1 MGLDNCLKFRHFI
14 YLRTSLLLLLLSSL
28 YSCGKEYTHSTS
40 SLTSGLNLLLLE
52 KQCFSSSPII
62 EPITRDIQETYFA
75 FERSHP
81 FLLLTIPERYYDFK
95 NPLVLNLKSMENS
108 LLKIKS
114 ELDET
119 KQDGTKLSEVAKEL
133 YYLHQNS
140 QRFEV
145 QKCAFGNL
153 AKKKIQDITPFL
165 KLEDFCIQR
174 NKTNNCTEK
183 DLTNL
188 SLGESQF
195 VQEQMMKMC
204 QALGNSKFLCQEEI
218 GLSRNRRNLETMA
231 LKLLKRFKD
240 ERFNKLFSLA
250 SSHLKFSCVKKS
262 QFIEMNL
269 KVRFDPRLLV
279 NRRALI
285 NHVIETWSSD
295 KFKLNLILEQE
306 RNNEEVIS
314 VQASPNSLSYVL
326 ESDNRQIF
334 LNSELRFEEQKRI
347 LSHEFGHVLGF
358 PDCYTEF
365 YDHQKRALVYF
376 EMGKDNFNL
385 MCSVKKGA
393 AVPREYLEQLAL
405 KSCLF

>member
-1 MGLDNCLKFRHFI
+1 MVLV
-14 YLRTSLLLLLLSSL
+14 LSSL

-40 SLTSGLNLLLLE
+40 SLTNGLNLLLLE

-62 EPITRDIQETYFA
+62 EPVTRDIQETYTA
-75 FERSHP
+75 FERSH
-81 FLLLTIPERYYDFK
+81 
-95 NPLVLNLKSMENS
+95 VLNIKSMENS
-108 LLKIKS
+108 LLQIKS
-114 ELDET
+114 DIADS
-119 KQDGTKLSEVAKEL
+119 KQDGVVLSEVAKEL
-133 YYLHQNS
+133 YYLYQNS
-140 QRFEV
+140 QRYEV
-145 QKCAFGNL
+145 QKCAFGSL
-153 AKKKIQDITPFL
+153 AKKKVQDVTPFL

-174 NKTNNCTEK
+174 NKANICTEK

-188 SLGESQF
+188 SIGESQF

-218 GLSRNRRNLETMA
+218 GLSRNKRNLETMA
-231 LKLLKRFKD
+231 IKLLKRFKD

-262 QFIEMNL
+262 QFVEMNL
-269 KVRFDPRLLV
+269 KVRFDPRLFF
-279 NRRALI
+279 NRLELI
-285 NHVIETWSSD
+285 NHVSETWSSD
-295 KFKLNLILEQE
+295 NFKLKLILEQE
-306 RNNEEVIS
+306 RNSEDVIS
-314 VQASPNSLSYVL
+314 VQASPNSLSYVP
-326 ESDNRQIF
+326 ENDNRQIF

-365 YDHQKRALVYF
+365 YDHQKRDLVYF